1 MRPCRTFD
9 PCRARPLGAIIGV
22 CRPSEPLTVKSP
34 LVAALLLALALPAGA
49 ALAAP
54 PATPAAAPAS
64 LAAESPADAQFRAIY
79 EKEWAWR
86 EAGGGEASED
96 GDGPANA
103 TRMPDVG
110 AAAQQGRLKVW
121 DDVLAQLDKVD
132 TQALSA
138 ENRINYAIYRDQVFN
153 LAADVRL
160 RAYEMPFNADSSFW
174 SNLSFMARREM
185 KTAQDYRNYIARLND
200 VPRYFDQQTENMRAG
215 LKRGFSVPR
224 AVLDGRE
231 VSIATVSEL
240 KDPTQSPLY
249 APFKKLP
256 ASIPAAEQAQ
266 LQEQARQAIG
276 GSVVPAFAKL
286 RTFFV
291 NEYVPQARTTLAA
304 EAMPG
309 GKAYYKQQ
317 IHEYTT
323 LDLTPQQIHEIG
335 LKEVARIQ
343 AEMDGII
350 KQVEFKGSFA
360 EFLTFLRTD
369 PQFYAKTPDELLHR
383 AAWISKRVDGVIGK
397 YMTLPR
403 ARFTIVPVP
412 PDIAPFWT
420 AGRGGMGTYW
430 LNTYNLPAR
439 PLYNL
444 PALTLHESDP
454 GHALQGALAAEQGE
468 QPAFRR
474 NNYISAYGEG
484 WGLYCEKLGVEMGIY
499 ETPYEDFGRLTYEM
513 WRAARLVIDTGV
525 HHKGWTREQA
535 LSYLRDHTALSEH
548 EVTTEVDRYISW
560 PGQALSYKL
569 GEIAIVRLRAQAEQ
583 ELGDRFDVK
592 AFHDA
597 VLSQGSVPLPVL
609 EAQIQAFIAQR
620 KAAAS

>member
-1 MRPCRTFD
+1 M
-9 PCRARPLGAIIGV
+9 
-22 CRPSEPLTVKSP
+22 KSP
-34 LVAALLLALALPAGA
+34 LASALLLALALPAGA

-54 PATPAAAPAS
+54 PASPAAAAS
-64 LAAESPADAQFRAIY
+64 DRVAEGPADAQFRAIY
-79 EKEWAWR
+79 EKEWKWR
-86 EAGGGEASED
+86 QDGGGAASED
-96 GDGPANA
+96 DDGPANA

-110 AAAQQGRLKVW
+110 AAAQQARLKVW
-121 DDVLAQLDKVD
+121 DEVLVQLDRIDPK
-132 TQALSA
+132 ALSA
-138 ENRINYAIYRDQVFN
+138 DNQINYAIYRDQVFN
-153 LAADVRL
+153 LAAEVRL
-160 RAYEMPFNADSSFW
+160 RGYEMPFNADSSFW
-174 SNLSFMARREM
+174 SSLSFMARREM
-185 KTAQDYRNYIARLND
+185 KTAQDFSNYIARLND

-256 ASIPAAEQAQ
+256 ASIPAAEQAR
-266 LQEQARQAIG
+266 LQAQARQAISA
-276 GSVVPAFAKL
+276 SVVPAFARL

-291 NEYVPQARTTLAA
+291 DEYVPQARTTLAA
-304 EAMPG
+304 EAMPD
-309 GKAYYKQQ
+309 GKSYYRQQ
-317 IHEYTT
+317 IHQYTT

-343 AEMDGII
+343 EEMNGII

-360 EFLTFLRTD
+360 QFLTFLRTD

-468 QPAFRR
+468 QPEFRR
-474 NNYISAYGEG
+474 NAYISAYGEG

-525 HHKGWTREQA
+525 HHKGWTRAQA
-535 LSYLRDHTALSEH
+535 IAYLRDHTALSEH

-569 GEIAIVRLRAQAEQ
+569 GEIAIVRLRTQAEQ
-583 ELGDRFDVK
+583 ELGPRFDVK
-592 AFHDA
+592 GFHDA
-597 VLSQGSVPLPVL
+597 VLKQGSVPLPVL
-609 EAQIQAFIAQR
+609 EQQIQAYIAQR
-620 KAAAS
+620 KAAG

>member
-1 MRPCRTFD
+1 M
-9 PCRARPLGAIIGV
+9 
-22 CRPSEPLTVKSP
+22 KSP
-34 LVAALLLALALPAGA
+34 LVAALLLALALPAHA

-54 PATPAAAPAS
+54 PSAPAAAPAS
-64 LAAESPADAQFRAIY
+64 LANESPADAAFRAIY

-86 EAGGGEASED
+86 QAGGGEASED
-96 GDGPANA
+96 GDGPATA

-110 AAAQQGRLKVW
+110 AVAQQARLAVW
-121 DDVLAQLDKVD
+121 DDVLAQLGKVD
-132 TQALSA
+132 TKALSPT
-138 ENRINYAIYRDQVFN
+138 NQVNYAIYRDQVFN
-153 LAADVRL
+153 LAEEVRL
-160 RAYEMPFNADSSFW
+160 RGYEMPFNSDSSFW

-185 KTAQDYRNYIARLND
+185 KTATDYRNYIARLND
-200 VPRYFDQQTENMRAG
+200 VPRYFDQQADNMRAG

-231 VSIATVSEL
+231 VSIATVAEL

-256 ASIPAAEQAQ
+256 ASIPAAEQAE
-266 LQEQARQAIG
+266 LQAQARQAI
-276 GSVVPAFAKL
+276 SANVVPAFVKL

-291 NEYVPQARTTLAA
+291 GEYVPQARTTLAA
-304 EAMPG
+304 EALPD
-309 GKAYYKQQ
+309 GKAYYQQQ

-343 AEMDGII
+343 KEMNEVI
-350 KQVEFKGSFA
+350 KEVKFNGSFA
-360 EFLTFLRTD
+360 EFLAFLRTD

-430 LNTYNLPAR
+430 VNTYNLPAR

-468 QPAFRR
+468 QPEFRR
-474 NNYISAYGEG
+474 NAYISAYGEG
-484 WGLYCEKLGVEMGIY
+484 WGLYSEKLGVEMGIY

-525 HHKGWTREQA
+525 HHKGWTRDQA
-535 LSYLRDHTALSEH
+535 LAYLRDHTALSEH

-569 GEIAIVRLRAQAEQ
+569 GEIAIVRLRGEAEKA
-583 ELGDRFDVK
+583 LGDRFDVK
-592 AFHDA
+592 SFHDA

-609 EAQIQAFIAQR
+609 DAQIRAYIDAR
-620 KAAAS
+620 RAP

>member
-1 MRPCRTFD
+1 M
-9 PCRARPLGAIIGV
+9 IGV
-22 CRPSEPLTVKSP
+22 RLPREPVCVNTRLSV
-34 LVAALLLALALPAGA
+34 ALLLALSLPAA
-49 ALAAP
+49 AYAAP
-54 PATPAAAPAS
+54 PATTAAPAS
-64 LAAESPADAQFRAIY
+64 VAAESPADTAFRAIY

-86 EAGGGEASED
+86 QAGGGEASED

-110 AAAQQGRLKVW
+110 AAAQQARLKVW

-132 TQALSA
+132 VKALSPA
-138 ENRINYAIYRDQVFN
+138 NQVNYAIYRDQVFN
-153 LAADVRL
+153 LAAEVRL
-160 RAYEMPFNADSSFW
+160 RGYEMPFNSDSSFW

-185 KTAQDYRNYIARLND
+185 KTAKDYQNYIARLND
-200 VPRYFDQQTENMRAG
+200 VPRYFDQQTDNMRAG

-231 VSIATVSEL
+231 VAISMVADL
-240 KDPTQSPLY
+240 KDPTESPLY

-256 ASIPAAEQAQ
+256 ASIPAAEQKQ
-266 LQEQARQAIG
+266 LQAQARQAISD
-276 GSVVPAFAKL
+276 SVIPAFGKL
-286 RTFFV
+286 RTFFLG
-291 NEYVPQARTTLAA
+291 EYVPQARTTLAA
-304 EAMPG
+304 EALPD
-309 GKAYYKQQ
+309 GKAYYQQQ

-343 AEMDGII
+343 TEMNTII

-430 LNTYNLPAR
+430 VNTYNLPAR

-468 QPAFRR
+468 QPEFRR
-474 NNYISAYGEG
+474 NAYISAYGEG
-484 WGLYCEKLGVEMGIY
+484 WGLYSEKLGVEMGIY

-535 LSYLRDHTALSEH
+535 LAYLRDHTALSEH

-569 GEIAIVRLRAQAEQ
+569 GEIAIVRLRAQAEK

-597 VLSQGSVPLPVL
+597 VLKQGSVPLPVL
-609 EAQIQAFIAQR
+609 EAQIQAFIAER
-620 KAAAS
+620 RAP

>member
-1 MRPCRTFD
+1 MKTRL
-9 PCRARPLGAIIGV
+9 AV
-22 CRPSEPLTVKSP
+22 
-34 LVAALLLALALPAGA
+34 ALLIALSAPAA
-49 ALAAP
+49 VVAAP
-54 PATPAAAPAS
+54 PALAASAPATT
-64 LAAESPADAQFRAIY
+64 ESAADAAFRALY
-79 EKEWAWR
+79 EKEWKWR
-86 EAGGGEASED
+86 QAGGGEASED
-96 GDGPANA
+96 GDAPATA
-103 TRMPDVG
+103 PRLPDVG
-110 AAAQQGRLKVW
+110 AAAQQARLKVW
-121 DDVLAQLDKVD
+121 DQTLAELKKIDPK
-132 TQALSA
+132 TLSA
-138 ENRINYAIYRDQVFN
+138 DNQVNYAIYRDQVFN
-153 LAADVRL
+153 LAEEVRL
-160 RAYEMPFNADSSFW
+160 RAYEMPFNSDSSFW

-185 KTAQDYRNYIARLND
+185 KTAQDFRNYIARLDD

-231 VSIATVSEL
+231 VSIATVAEL
-240 KDPTQSPLY
+240 KDPTESPLY

-266 LQEQARQAIG
+266 LQAQARAAISG
-276 GSVVPAFAKL
+276 KVVPAFQQL

-304 EAMPG
+304 EAMPE
-309 GKAYYKQQ
+309 GKAFYRQQ

-323 LDLTPQQIHEIG
+323 LDLSPDEIHRIG
-335 LKEVARIQ
+335 LGEVARIQ
-343 AEMDGII
+343 KEMNDII
-350 KQVEFKGSFA
+350 QQVGFKGSFG

-369 PQFYAKTPDELLHR
+369 PQFYAKTPNELLYR
-383 AAWISKRVDGVIGK
+383 AAWISKRIDGVIGK

-468 QPAFRR
+468 QPEFRR
-474 NNYISAYGEG
+474 NAYISAYGEG
-484 WGLYCEKLGVEMGIY
+484 WGLYSEKLGVEMGIY

-513 WRAARLVIDTGV
+513 WRAARLVIDTGL
-525 HHKGWTREQA
+525 HSKGWTREQA
-535 LSYLRDHTALSEH
+535 IAYLRDHTALSEH

-569 GEIAIVRLRAQAEQ
+569 GEIAIVRRRAQAEK
-583 ELGDRFDVK
+583 ELGDKFDVK
-592 AFHDA
+592 GFHDA
-597 VLSQGSVPLPVL
+597 VLKQGSVPLPVL
-609 EAQIQAFIAQR
+609 EQQIQAYIAQR
-620 KAAAS
+620 KQA

>member
-1 MRPCRTFD
+1 M
-9 PCRARPLGAIIGV
+9 
-22 CRPSEPLTVKSP
+22 KSP
-34 LVAALLLALALPAGA
+34 LVAALLLALALPAHA

-54 PATPAAAPAS
+54 PAAPTAAPAS
-64 LAAESPADAQFRAIY
+64 LATESPADAAFRAIY

-86 EAGGGEASED
+86 QAGGGEASED
-96 GDGPANA
+96 ADGPANA

-110 AAAQQGRLKVW
+110 AAAQQARLVVW
-121 DDVLAQLDKVD
+121 DDVLAQLDKLD
-132 TQALSA
+132 TKALSA
-138 ENRINYAIYRDQVFN
+138 TNQVNYAIYRDQVFN

-160 RAYEMPFNADSSFW
+160 RGYEMPFNSDSSFW
-174 SNLSFMARREM
+174 SGLSFMARREM
-185 KTAQDYRNYIARLND
+185 KTAKDYRNYIARLND

-231 VSIATVSEL
+231 VSIATVAEL

-256 ASIPAAEQAQ
+256 ASIPAAEQAE
-266 LQEQARQAIG
+266 LQAQARQAISA
-276 GSVVPAFAKL
+276 SVVPAFAKL

-291 NEYVPQARTTLAA
+291 GEYVPQARTTLAA
-304 EAMPG
+304 EALPD
-309 GKAYYKQQ
+309 GKAYYQQQ

-343 AEMDGII
+343 KEMNDVI
-350 KQVEFKGSFA
+350 KEVQFKGSFA
-360 EFLTFLRTD
+360 DFLAFLRTD

-430 LNTYNLPAR
+430 VNIYNLPAR

-468 QPAFRR
+468 QPEFRR
-474 NNYISAYGEG
+474 NAYISAYGEG
-484 WGLYCEKLGVEMGIY
+484 WGLYSEKLGVEMGIY

-525 HHKGWTREQA
+525 HHKGWTRDQA
-535 LSYLRDHTALSEH
+535 LAYLRDHTALSEH

-569 GEIAIVRLRAQAEQ
+569 GEIAIVRLRGEAEKA
-583 ELGDRFDVK
+583 LGDRFDVK
-592 AFHDA
+592 SFHDA
-597 VLSQGSVPLPVL
+597 VLKQGSVPLPVL
-609 EAQIQAFIAQR
+609 DAQIRAYIEERRAP
-620 KAAAS
+620 

>member
-1 MRPCRTFD
+1 
-9 PCRARPLGAIIGV
+9 
-22 CRPSEPLTVKSP
+22 VKSP
-34 LVAALLLALALPAGA
+34 LASALLLALALPAGA

-54 PATPAAAPAS
+54 PASPAAAAS
-64 LAAESPADAQFRAIY
+64 DRVAEGPADAQFRAIY
-79 EKEWAWR
+79 EKEWKWR
-86 EAGGGEASED
+86 QDGGGAASED
-96 GDGPANA
+96 DDGPANA

-110 AAAQQGRLKVW
+110 AAAQQARLKVW
-121 DDVLAQLDKVD
+121 DEVLVQLDRIDPK
-132 TQALSA
+132 ALSA
-138 ENRINYAIYRDQVFN
+138 DNQINYAIYRDQVFN
-153 LAADVRL
+153 LAAEVRL
-160 RAYEMPFNADSSFW
+160 RGYEMPFNADSSFW
-174 SNLSFMARREM
+174 SSLSFMARREM
-185 KTAQDYRNYIARLND
+185 KTAQDFSNYIARLND

-256 ASIPAAEQAQ
+256 ASIPAAEQAR
-266 LQEQARQAIG
+266 LQAQARQAISA
-276 GSVVPAFAKL
+276 SVVPAFARL

-291 NEYVPQARTTLAA
+291 DEYVPQARTTLAA
-304 EAMPG
+304 EAMPD
-309 GKAYYKQQ
+309 GKAYYRQQ
-317 IHEYTT
+317 IHQYTT

-343 AEMDGII
+343 EEMNGII

-360 EFLTFLRTD
+360 QFLSFLRTD

-468 QPAFRR
+468 QPEFRR
-474 NNYISAYGEG
+474 NAYISAYGEG

-525 HHKGWTREQA
+525 HHKGWTRAQA
-535 LSYLRDHTALSEH
+535 IAYLRDHTALSEH

-569 GEIAIVRLRAQAEQ
+569 GEIAIVRLRTQAEQ
-583 ELGDRFDVK
+583 ELGPRFDVK
-592 AFHDA
+592 GFHDA
-597 VLSQGSVPLPVL
+597 VLKQGSVPLPVL
-609 EAQIQAFIAQR
+609 EQQIQAYIAQR
-620 KAAAS
+620 KAAG

>member
-1 MRPCRTFD
+1 M
-9 PCRARPLGAIIGV
+9 
-22 CRPSEPLTVKSP
+22 KSP
-34 LVAALLLALALPAGA
+34 LASALLLALALPAGA

-54 PATPAAAPAS
+54 PASPAAAAS
-64 LAAESPADAQFRAIY
+64 DRVAEGPADAQFRAIY
-79 EKEWAWR
+79 EKEWKWR
-86 EAGGGEASED
+86 QDGGGAASED
-96 GDGPANA
+96 DDGPANA

-110 AAAQQGRLKVW
+110 AAAQQARLKVW
-121 DDVLAQLDKVD
+121 DEVLVQLDRIDPK
-132 TQALSA
+132 ALSA
-138 ENRINYAIYRDQVFN
+138 DNQINYAIYRDQVFN
-153 LAADVRL
+153 LAAEVRL
-160 RAYEMPFNADSSFW
+160 RGYEMPFNADSSFW
-174 SNLSFMARREM
+174 SSLSFMARREM
-185 KTAQDYRNYIARLND
+185 KTAQDFSNYIARLND

-256 ASIPAAEQAQ
+256 ASIPAAEQAR
-266 LQEQARQAIG
+266 LQAQARQAISA
-276 GSVVPAFAKL
+276 SVVPAFARL

-291 NEYVPQARTTLAA
+291 DEYVPQARTTLAA
-304 EAMPG
+304 EAMPD
-309 GKAYYKQQ
+309 GKAYYRQQ
-317 IHEYTT
+317 IHQYTT

-343 AEMDGII
+343 KEMNGII

-360 EFLTFLRTD
+360 QFLTFLRTD

-468 QPAFRR
+468 QPEFRR
-474 NNYISAYGEG
+474 NAYISAYGEG

-525 HHKGWTREQA
+525 HHKGWTRAQA
-535 LSYLRDHTALSEH
+535 IAYLRDHTALSEH

-569 GEIAIVRLRAQAEQ
+569 GEIAIVRLRTQAEQ
-583 ELGDRFDVK
+583 ELGPRFDVK
-592 AFHDA
+592 GFHDA
-597 VLSQGSVPLPVL
+597 VLKQGSVPLPVL
-609 EAQIQAFIAQR
+609 EQQIQAYIAQR
-620 KAAAS
+620 KAAG